1 MPSSTARSGLGAPG
15 CALWPTAWCSSSWAS
30 SCTSP
35 GSATM
40 RSVSDQASDQPQL
53 ITTDEGRQ
61 RVTVAVR
68 DVHITYRTAIDRRA
82 NTLRQRLLSMGKD
95 DVAKPMG
102 IREVKALRGV
112 SFEVTQGTVMGIVG
126 PNGAGKSTLMRA
138 LAGILPPTSGMIEV
152 HGRVSTLLALGVG
165 FNANLTGR
173 ENVMLGGLASGLS
186 RAEVKERY
194 EEIKAFAD
202 LKDGFIEMPMR
213 TYSSGMYSRLAFAVA
228 VHMEPDILL
237 VDEALS
243 AGDAKF
249 RRRASAKVREL
260 MGQARTIFL
269 VSHALGSVVDLCND
283 AIFLQEGKIVA
294 RGEPQRIVDMY
305 TESLDVKQDHL
316 SMEEL

>member
-1 MPSSTARSGLGAPG
+1 MPSVSEQSGAVPEVVQTTVARPERGE
-15 CALWPTAWCSSSWAS
+15 
-30 SCTSP
+30 
-35 GSATM
+35 
-40 RSVSDQASDQPQL
+40 R
-53 ITTDEGRQ
+53 R
-61 RVTVAVR
+61 RVTVSAQ
-68 DVHITYRTAIDRRA
+68 DVHLTYRTVLDRRA
-82 NTLRQRLLSMGKD
+82 NTLRQRMMRFGRPDATPNVL
-95 DVAKPMG
+95 
-102 IREVKALRGV
+102 EVKALRGV

-173 ENVMLGGLASGLS
+173 ENVILGGLASGLS

-202 LKDGFIEMPMR
+202 LKDGFIDMPMR
-213 TYSSGMYSRLAFAVA
+213 TYSSGMFSRLAFAVA

-249 RRRASAKVREL
+249 RRRASAKMREL

>member
-1 MPSSTARSGLGAPG
+1 MPSVSEQSGAVPEVVAGTAGRPERMQSKRI
-15 CALWPTAWCSSSWAS
+15 TV
-30 SCTSP
+30 
-35 GSATM
+35 
-40 RSVSDQASDQPQL
+40 SVQ
-53 ITTDEGRQ
+53 
-61 RVTVAVR
+61 
-68 DVHITYRTAIDRRA
+68 DVHLTYRTALDRRA
-82 NTLRQRLLSMGKD
+82 NTLRQRVLRMARSDAAPSFL
-95 DVAKPMG
+95 
-102 IREVKALRGV
+102 EVRALRGV
-112 SFEVTQGTVMGIVG
+112 SFDVTQGTVMGIVG

-138 LAGILPPTSGMIEV
+138 LAGILPPTSGTIEV

-173 ENVMLGGLASGLS
+173 ENVMLGGLAAGLS

-202 LKDGFIEMPMR
+202 LKDGFIDMPMR
-213 TYSSGMYSRLAFAVA
+213 TYSSGMFSRLAFAVA

-249 RRRASAKVREL
+249 RRRASAKMREL
-260 MGQARTIFL
+260 MAQARTIFL

-283 AIFLQEGKIVA
+283 AIFLQEGRIVS

>member
-1 MPSSTARSGLGAPG
+1 MPSVSEHSGTAPQAAPG
-15 CALWPTAWCSSSWAS
+15 PERGTGQR
-30 SCTSP
+30 T
-35 GSATM
+35 TV
-40 RSVSDQASDQPQL
+40 SVQ
-53 ITTDEGRQ
+53 
-61 RVTVAVR
+61 
-68 DVHITYRTAIDRRA
+68 DVHLTYRTALDRRA
-82 NTLRQRLLSMGKD
+82 NTLRQRITSLGRGQPQANIL
-95 DVAKPMG
+95 
-102 IREVKALRGV
+102 EVKALRGI
-112 SFEVTQGTVMGIVG
+112 SFDVTKGTVMGIVG

-138 LAGILPPTSGMIEV
+138 LAGILPPTSGTIEV

-173 ENVMLGGLASGLS
+173 ENVMLGGLAAGLS

-194 EEIKAFAD
+194 EEIAAFAD
-202 LKDGFIEMPMR
+202 LKPGFIDMPMR

-249 RRRASAKVREL
+249 RRRASAKMKEL
-260 MGQARTIFL
+260 MAQARTIFL

-283 AIFLQEGKIVA
+283 AMFLQDGKLVA
-294 RGEPQRIVDMY
+294 RGAPQKIVDMY
-305 TESLDVKQDHL
+305 TESVDVKQDHL

>member
-1 MPSSTARSGLGAPG
+1 MPSVSEQSGAVPEVV
-15 CALWPTAWCSSSWAS
+15 AAA
-30 SCTSP
+30 
-35 GSATM
+35 
-40 RSVSDQASDQPQL
+40 VSGDG
-53 ITTDEGRQ
+53 EVRQ
-61 RVTVAVR
+61 RRESKRITVSVQ
-68 DVHITYRTAIDRRA
+68 DVHLTYRTALDRRA
-82 NTLRQRLLSMGKD
+82 NTLRQRVLRMGRSD
-95 DVAKPMG
+95 TAPN
-102 IREVKALRGV
+102 ILEVKALRGV
-112 SFEVTQGTVMGIVG
+112 SFDVTQGTVMGIVG

-138 LAGILPPTSGMIEV
+138 LAGILPPTNGMIEV

-173 ENVMLGGLASGLS
+173 ENVMLGGLAAGLS

-202 LKDGFIEMPMR
+202 LKDGFIDMPMR
-213 TYSSGMYSRLAFAVA
+213 TYSSGMFSRLAFAVA

-249 RRRASAKVREL
+249 RRRASAKMREL

-305 TESLDVKQDHL
+305 TESVDVKQDHL

>member
-1 MPSSTARSGLGAPG
+1 MPSVSEQSGTPQVVTDSA
-15 CALWPTAWCSSSWAS
+15 ATVERRPT
-30 SCTSP
+30 
-35 GSATM
+35 G
-40 RSVSDQASDQPQL
+40 
-53 ITTDEGRQ
+53 
-61 RVTVAVR
+61 RVTVSVR
-68 DVHITYRTAIDRRA
+68 DVHLTYRTALDRRA
-82 NTLRQRLLSMGKD
+82 NTLRQRLMSFGKSD
-95 DVAKPMG
+95 
-102 IREVKALRGV
+102 IRPNILEVKALRGV
-112 SFEVTQGTVMGIVG
+112 SFDVTQGTVVGIVG

-138 LAGILPPTSGMIEV
+138 LAGILPPTSGTIEV

-173 ENVMLGGLASGLS
+173 ENVLLGGLAAGLS

-249 RRRASAKVREL
+249 RKRASAKMREL

-283 AIFLQEGKIVA
+283 AIFMQEGRLVA

>member
-1 MPSSTARSGLGAPG
+1 MPSVSEQSGAPPEIVAG
-15 CALWPTAWCSSSWAS
+15 TA
-30 SCTSP
+30 
-35 GSATM
+35 G
-40 RSVSDQASDQPQL
+40 
-53 ITTDEGRQ
+53 TDGRPEPRESK
-61 RVTVAVR
+61 RVTVSVQ
-68 DVHITYRTAIDRRA
+68 DVHLTYRTALDRRA
-82 NTLRQRLLSMGKD
+82 NTLRQRVLRMARPDAAPNFL
-95 DVAKPMG
+95 
-102 IREVKALRGV
+102 EVKALRGV
-112 SFEVTQGTVMGIVG
+112 SFDVTQGTVLGIVG

-138 LAGILPPTSGMIEV
+138 LAGILPPTSGTIEV

-173 ENVMLGGLASGLS
+173 ENVILGGLAAGLS

-213 TYSSGMYSRLAFAVA
+213 TYSSGMFSRLAFAVA

-249 RRRASAKVREL
+249 RRRASAKMAEL

-283 AIFLQEGKIVA
+283 AIFLQEGRLVA
-294 RGEPQRIVDMY
+294 RGEPQEIVDMY

>member
-1 MPSSTARSGLGAPG
+1 MPSVSEHSGAVPEVVQGTVPEPARGE
-15 CALWPTAWCSSSWAS
+15 
-30 SCTSP
+30 
-35 GSATM
+35 
-40 RSVSDQASDQPQL
+40 R
-53 ITTDEGRQ
+53 I
-61 RVTVAVR
+61 RVTVSAK
-68 DVHITYRTAIDRRA
+68 DVHLTYRTVLDRRA
-82 NTLRQRLLSMGKD
+82 NTLRQRLMRMGRSD
-95 DVAKPMG
+95 ATPNVL
-102 IREVKALRGV
+102 EVKALRGV
-112 SFEVTQGTVMGIVG
+112 SFEVTQGTVLGIVG

-173 ENVMLGGLASGLS
+173 ENVLLGGLAAGLS

-213 TYSSGMYSRLAFAVA
+213 TYSSGMFSRLAFAVA

-249 RRRASAKVREL
+249 RRRASAKMREL

-294 RGEPQRIVDMY
+294 RGAPQRIVDMY

>member
-1 MPSSTARSGLGAPG
+1 MPSVSEQSGAVPEIAQGPDAEPERRERG
-15 CALWPTAWCSSSWAS
+15 
-30 SCTSP
+30 
-35 GSATM
+35 
-40 RSVSDQASDQPQL
+40 
-53 ITTDEGRQ
+53 
-61 RVTVAVR
+61 RVTVSAQ
-68 DVHITYRTAIDRRA
+68 DVHLTYRTVLDRRA
-82 NTLRQRLLSMGKD
+82 NTLRQRLMRIGRSDATPNVL
-95 DVAKPMG
+95 
-102 IREVKALRGV
+102 EVKALRGV

-165 FNANLTGR
+165 FNSNLTGR

-202 LKDGFIEMPMR
+202 LKDGFIDMPMR
-213 TYSSGMYSRLAFAVA
+213 TYSSGMFSRLAFAVA

-249 RRRASAKVREL
+249 RRRASAKMREL

>member
-1 MPSSTARSGLGAPG
+1 MPSVSEQSGAAPEIVTDGAEVQRRPG
-15 CALWPTAWCSSSWAS
+15 RT
-30 SCTSP
+30 TV
-35 GSATM
+35 
-40 RSVSDQASDQPQL
+40 SVQ
-53 ITTDEGRQ
+53 
-61 RVTVAVR
+61 
-68 DVHITYRTAIDRRA
+68 DVHLTYRTALDRKA
-82 NTLRQRLLSMGKD
+82 NTLRQRLMTIGRPNAPSNIL
-95 DVAKPMG
+95 
-102 IREVKALRGV
+102 EVKALRGV

-173 ENVMLGGLASGLS
+173 ENVMLGGLAAGLS

-243 AGDAKF
+243 AGDARFKHKAF
-249 RRRASAKVREL
+249 AKMQEL
-260 MGQARTIFL
+260 MAQARTIFL

-283 AIFLQEGKIVA
+283 AIWLQKGELVR
-294 RGEPQRIVDMY
+294 RGEPKEIVDAY
-305 TESLDVKQDHL
+305 TDSLKVKRDAI
-316 SMEEL
+316 SMEDL

>member
-1 MPSSTARSGLGAPG
+1 MPSVSEQSGALPDVVPETVGAPQRRPER
-15 CALWPTAWCSSSWAS
+15 AQSK
-30 SCTSP
+30 
-35 GSATM
+35 
-40 RSVSDQASDQPQL
+40 
-53 ITTDEGRQ
+53 
-61 RVTVAVR
+61 RVTVSVQ
-68 DVHITYRTAIDRRA
+68 DVHLTYRTAVDRRA
-82 NTLRQRLLSMGKD
+82 NTLRQRVLRMARRADATTNIL
-95 DVAKPMG
+95 
-102 IREVKALRGV
+102 EVKALRGV
-112 SFEVTQGTVMGIVG
+112 TFDVTQGTVVGIVG

-138 LAGILPPTSGMIEV
+138 LAGILPPTSGTIEV

-173 ENVMLGGLASGLS
+173 ENVILGGLAAGLT

-194 EEIKAFAD
+194 EEIAAFAD
-202 LKDGFIEMPMR
+202 LKDGFIDMPMR
-213 TYSSGMYSRLAFAVA
+213 TYSSGMFSRLAFAVA

-249 RRRASAKVREL
+249 RRRASAKMSEL

-283 AIFLQEGKIVA
+283 AIFLQEGRIVA
-294 RGEPQRIVDMY
+294 RGEPQEIVDMY

>member
-1 MPSSTARSGLGAPG
+1 MPSVSEQSGTAESNPPREF
-15 CALWPTAWCSSSWAS
+15 
-30 SCTSP
+30 
-35 GSATM
+35 
-40 RSVSDQASDQPQL
+40 VSDRFRQEQERKR
-53 ITTDEGRQ
+53 TTVSVD
-61 RVTVAVR
+61 
-68 DVHITYRTAIDRRA
+68 DLHITYRTALDRKA
-82 NTLRQRLLSMGKD
+82 NTLRQRLLRIGRPGQPSN
-95 DVAKPMG
+95 VL
-102 IREVKALRGV
+102 EVKALRGV

-138 LAGILPPTSGMIEV
+138 LAGILPPTSGTIEV

-173 ENVMLGGLASGLS
+173 ENVLLGGLAAGLS

-213 TYSSGMYSRLAFAVA
+213 TYSSGMFSRLAFAVA

-249 RRRASAKVREL
+249 RRKASAKMREL

-283 AIFLQEGKIVA
+283 AIFLQEGRLVA
-294 RGEPQRIVDMY
+294 RGGPQEIVDMY
-305 TESLDVKQDHL
+305 TDSLDVKQDAL
-316 SMEEL
+316 PMEEL

>member
-1 MPSSTARSGLGAPG
+1 MPSVSEHSGTAPQAAPG
-15 CALWPTAWCSSSWAS
+15 PERGTGQR
-30 SCTSP
+30 T
-35 GSATM
+35 TV
-40 RSVSDQASDQPQL
+40 SVQ
-53 ITTDEGRQ
+53 
-61 RVTVAVR
+61 
-68 DVHITYRTAIDRRA
+68 DVHLTYRTALDRRA
-82 NTLRQRLLSMGKD
+82 NTLRQRITSLGRGQPQANIL
-95 DVAKPMG
+95 
-102 IREVKALRGV
+102 EVKALRGI
-112 SFEVTQGTVMGIVG
+112 SFDVTKGTVMGIVG

-138 LAGILPPTSGMIEV
+138 LAGILPPTSGTIEV

-173 ENVMLGGLASGLS
+173 ENVMLGGLAAGLS

-194 EEIKAFAD
+194 EEIAAFAD
-202 LKDGFIEMPMR
+202 LKPGFIDMPMR

-249 RRRASAKVREL
+249 RRRASAKMKEL
-260 MGQARTIFL
+260 MAQARTIFL

-283 AIFLQEGKIVA
+283 AMFLQDGKLVA
-294 RGEPQRIVDMY
+294 RGAPQKIVDLY
-305 TESLDVKQDHL
+305 TESVDVKQDHL

>member
-1 MPSSTARSGLGAPG
+1 MPSVSEQSGAAPEIVTGAAPAERPPG
-15 CALWPTAWCSSSWAS
+15 RT
-30 SCTSP
+30 TV
-35 GSATM
+35 
-40 RSVSDQASDQPQL
+40 SVQDL
-53 ITTDEGRQ
+53 
-61 RVTVAVR
+61 
-68 DVHITYRTAIDRRA
+68 HLTYRTALDRKA
-82 NTLRQRLLSMGKD
+82 NTLRQRLMSIGRPNAPRNIL
-95 DVAKPMG
+95 
-102 IREVKALRGV
+102 EVKALRGV
-112 SFEVTQGTVMGIVG
+112 SFDVTQGTVMGIVG

-138 LAGILPPTSGMIEV
+138 LAGILPPTSGTIEV

-173 ENVMLGGLASGLS
+173 ENVMLGGLAAGLS

-202 LKDGFIEMPMR
+202 LKDGFIDMPMR

-249 RRRASAKVREL
+249 RRRASAKMREL

-283 AIFLQEGKIVA
+283 AIFLQEGKLVA
-294 RGEPQRIVDMY
+294 RGEPQHIVDMY

>member
-1 MPSSTARSGLGAPG
+1 MPSVSEHSGAVPEIVQGPVARPERGESK
-15 CALWPTAWCSSSWAS
+15 
-30 SCTSP
+30 
-35 GSATM
+35 
-40 RSVSDQASDQPQL
+40 
-53 ITTDEGRQ
+53 
-61 RVTVAVR
+61 RVTVSAQ
-68 DVHITYRTAIDRRA
+68 DVHLTYRTVLDRRA
-82 NTLRQRLLSMGKD
+82 NTLRQRLLRIGRSEATSH
-95 DVAKPMG
+95 VL
-102 IREVKALRGV
+102 EVKALRGV
-112 SFEVTQGTVMGIVG
+112 SFEVTQGTVVGIVG

-138 LAGILPPTSGMIEV
+138 LAGILPPTSGTIEV

-173 ENVMLGGLASGLS
+173 ENVMLGGLAAGLS

-213 TYSSGMYSRLAFAVA
+213 TYSSGMFSRLAFAVA

-249 RRRASAKVREL
+249 RRRASAKMREL

>member
-1 MPSSTARSGLGAPG
+1 MPSVSEQSGAAPEVVVTDGAGARRQTGR
-15 CALWPTAWCSSSWAS
+15 T
-30 SCTSP
+30 TV
-35 GSATM
+35 
-40 RSVSDQASDQPQL
+40 SVQ
-53 ITTDEGRQ
+53 
-61 RVTVAVR
+61 
-68 DVHITYRTAIDRRA
+68 DVHLTYRTALDRRA
-82 NTLRQRLLSMGKD
+82 NTLRQRLMSMGRPN
-95 DVAKPMG
+95 AQSN
-102 IREVKALRGV
+102 ILEVKALRGV
-112 SFEVTQGTVMGIVG
+112 SFDVRQGTVMGIVG

-138 LAGILPPTSGMIEV
+138 LAGILPPTKGTIEV

-173 ENVMLGGLASGLS
+173 ENVMLGGLAAGLS
-186 RAEVKERY
+186 RAEVKQRY

-249 RRRASAKVREL
+249 RRRASAKMREL

-283 AIFLQEGKIVA
+283 AIFLQEGKLVA
-294 RGEPQRIVDMY
+294 RGEPQQIVDMY